1 MRTPVRIGMGEEA
14 QKVEQALRFYADE
27 AVGYPYPESYDKF
40 FGPDYTPPDYIRR
53 MLNMPKIIPGI

>member
-40 FGPDYTPPDYIRR
+40 FGPDYTPPDYIR
-53 MLNMPKIIPGI
+53 